1 MHSII
6 KTNSQKRKSPLLSY
20 VWFERKKRERKS
32 NYMSSAIWR
41 AREKRKCIKFV
52 NNPVT
57 LSPHFSLP
65 LVHFLFSSTPFPQT
79 KHRVKISANK

>member
-65 LVHFLFSSTPFPQT
+65 PCSFSLLSTPFLQT
-79 KHRVKISANK
+79 KHRVKVSTNK